1 VRVLQERGISRY
13 EMHTWLRAQLIVRAL
28 IDRRVRLFIR
38 IIEGQIRGYY
48 RDHQQM
54 VGVPLEEA
62 GREQIQRLMT
72 EREVNVRLNE
82 LTASPRKKGTLEF
95 PP

>member
-1 VRVLQERGISRY
+1 
-13 EMHTWLRAQLIVRAL
+13 
-28 IDRRVRLFIR
+28 
-38 IIEGQIRGYY
+38 
-48 RDHQQM
+48 M

-72 EREVNVRLNE
+72 EHEVNVRLNGSAKS
-82 LTASPRKKGTLEF
+82 LRKKGTIEF

>member
-1 VRVLQERGISRY
+1 MQERGISRY
-13 EMHTWLRAQLIVRAL
+13 EMHTWLRAQLILRAR
-28 IDRRVRLFIR
+28 IDRGVQLFIR
-38 IIEGQIRGYY
+38 ITEGQIREYH

-62 GREQIQRLMT
+62 GREQVQCLMT
-72 EREVNVRLNE
+72 EHEVNVRLNE
-82 LTASPRKKGTLEF
+82 LAKSLRKKGTLEF